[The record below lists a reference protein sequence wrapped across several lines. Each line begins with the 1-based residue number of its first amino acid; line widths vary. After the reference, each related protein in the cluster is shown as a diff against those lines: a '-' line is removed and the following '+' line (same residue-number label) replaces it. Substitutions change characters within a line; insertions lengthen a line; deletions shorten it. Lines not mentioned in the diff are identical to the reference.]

1 MYKSRKLNQGF
12 LLPAAIFLL
21 VILAGLGV
29 YALNINAVQQAN
41 SMADVQSIRA
51 YHLARAGAELSAYY
65 VMQTSTTTDI
75 PTTCD
80 ANASTTITLD
90 GFTIARS
97 CITPLSPPDF
107 PYVENGSDREIGIYT
122 ITSTASLGTVNT
134 QNYVQREIKIDLSK
148 CRATDAVT
156 PYQCS

>member
-1 MYKSRKLNQGF
+1 MYNSHQRNQGF
-12 LLPAAIFLL
+12 LLPAAIFLV

-51 YHLARAGAELSAYY
+51 HHLARAGAELSAYY
-65 VMQTSTTTDI
+65 VLQTATVTDI
-75 PTTCD
+75 PTSCD
-80 ANASTTITLD
+80 ANASTTISLD
-90 GFTIARS
+90 GFTIART
-97 CITPLSPPDF
+97 CTAINSP
-107 PYVENGSDREIGIYT
+107 YYENGSDRQIGIYS
-122 ITSTASLGTVNT
+122 ITSTASYGTVNT

-148 CRATDAVT
+148 CRAIDAVT